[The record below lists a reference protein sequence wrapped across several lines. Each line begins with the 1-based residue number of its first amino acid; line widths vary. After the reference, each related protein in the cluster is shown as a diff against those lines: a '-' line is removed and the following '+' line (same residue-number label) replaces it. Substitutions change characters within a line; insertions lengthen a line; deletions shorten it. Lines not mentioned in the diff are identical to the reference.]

1 MSQTRGDE
9 KSGWWKTTNVPAP
22 SVEAVQLMLSSWLD
36 GRRVREVQLLPGG
49 LMNRNCRVRI
59 DPAPCG
65 LGEPGEPGEPRE
77 TQSVVL
83 RLYDRVG
90 EACARE
96 VAVLERLRRTVP
108 VPEVLYAEPGARD
121 GGPPFA
127 VLQFVDGLS
136 LRELKKT
143 GDTPGEKTSDLVAIG
158 EAAYDAGRL
167 LARLQS
173 HRFPSPGLL
182 TPALTVDA
190 SFLPDPITTTRLIE
204 LFAKSPAF
212 RRRVDSALLDRLLR
226 VGREW
231 DEGPAAPDVPTT
243 LVHGDF
249 NSRNLL
255 VSQQNGKWRVAA
267 ILDWEFA
274 FAGPVYCDIGN
285 FLRYERAARPRF
297 EPFFSRGCR
306 DGGLDLR
313 GEWLM
318 AARIADLP
326 ALCELLAHESTPDD
340 VAGEVLGLVTAT
352 LDQYK

>member
-1 MSQTRGDE
+1 MTQTRGDE

-36 GRRVREVQLLPGG
+36 GRCVREIQLLPGG
-49 LMNRNCRVRI
+49 LMNRNCRVRM

-77 TQSVVL
+77 THSVVL
-83 RLYDRVG
+83 RLYDRDG

-108 VPEVLYAEPGARD
+108 VPEVLYAEPAARD
-121 GGPPFA
+121 GSPPFA
-127 VLQFVDGLS
+127 VLQFVEGLS

-143 GDTPGEKTSDLVAIG
+143 PDLAAIG

-190 SFLPDPITTTRLIE
+190 SFLPGPITTTRLIE
-204 LFAKSPAF
+204 LFAKSRAF
-212 RRRVDSALLDRLLR
+212 QRRVDPAFLDRLLR

-231 DEGPAAPDVPTT
+231 DERPAAPDVPTT

-255 VSQQNGKWRVAA
+255 VRQQNGKWSVAA

-326 ALCELLAHESTPDD
+326 ALCELLARESTPGD

-352 LDQYK
+352 VDQYK

>member
-1 MSQTRGDE
+1 
-9 KSGWWKTTNVPAP
+9 
-22 SVEAVQLMLSSWLD
+22 MLSSWLD

-49 LMNRNCRVRI
+49 LMNRNCRVRL
-59 DPAPCG
+59 DAAPH
-65 LGEPGEPGEPRE
+65 EPRE
-77 TQSVVL
+77 RSEATEPREVVL
-83 RLYDRVG
+83 RLYDREG
-90 EACARE
+90 EACAKE

-108 VPEVLYAEPGARD
+108 VPEVLYAEPTARD

-127 VLQFVDGLS
+127 VLQLVDGLS
-136 LRELKKT
+136 LRELKKK
-143 GDTPGEKTSDLVAIG
+143 GDRQGDREQDEQGDKQTDLAAIG

-173 HRFPSPGLL
+173 HPFPFPGLL
-182 TPALTVDA
+182 TPTLTVDT
-190 SFLPDPITTTRLIE
+190 SFLPGPITTTRLIE

-212 RRRVDSALLDRLLR
+212 GRRVDAPFLDRLLR

-231 DEGPAAPDVPTT
+231 DEHPEAPEAPTT

-255 VSQQNGKWRVAA
+255 VSQQMGKWSVAA

-326 ALCELLAHESTPDD
+326 ALCELLARESAPDN
-340 VAGEVLGLVTAT
+340 VAGEVLSLVAAT
-352 LDQYK
+352 LDQYDDHLL

>member
-1 MSQTRGDE
+1 MSQTLGDE
-9 KSGWWKTTNVPAP
+9 KSGWWKTANLPAP
-22 SVEAVQLMLSSWLD
+22 SLEAVQQMLSSWLD

-59 DPAPCG
+59 DAAHA
-65 LGEPGEPGEPRE
+65 
-77 TQSVVL
+77 VVL
-83 RLYDRVG
+83 RLYDRDG
-90 EACARE
+90 DACGRE
-96 VAVLERLRRTVP
+96 VAILERLRHTLP
-108 VPEVLYAEPGARD
+108 VPEVLYAEPAVRD

-127 VLQFVDGLS
+127 VIQFVDGLS
-136 LRELKKT
+136 LRELKKK
-143 GDTPGEKTSDLVAIG
+143 GEDTSGEKTRDLAAIG

-173 HRFPSPGLL
+173 HLFPSPGLL

-190 SFLPDPITTTRLIE
+190 SFLPSPITTTRLIE
-204 LFAKSPAF
+204 LFAKSSAF
-212 RRRVDSALLDRLLR
+212 RRRVDAAVLDRLLR

-231 DEGPAAPDVPTT
+231 DEHPGAPDVPTT

-255 VSQQNGKWRVAA
+255 VRQDSGKWSVAA

-297 EPFFSRGCR
+297 EPYFSRGCR

-326 ALCELLAHESTPDD
+326 ALCELLARESVPDD

-352 LDQYK
+352 LDQITR